1 MQQGAAH
8 SPVTATRQP
17 QPPPFTPHACQ
28 GVTPGGLDA
37 PPPPVQNSPMPWF
50 AIHCID
56 KPDSADLRAE
66 TRPAHLAHI
75 NAFKDQVLVAG
86 PLLRPDGR
94 AMGSLLIMEFEDR
107 DAAIAFANADP
118 YHLAGLFESRSVTN
132 WHKVLP

>member
-1 MQQGAAH
+1 MA
-8 SPVTATRQP
+8 STATRLLL
-17 QPPPFTPHACQ
+17 
-28 GVTPGGLDA
+28 GGLPSSA
-37 PPPPVQNSPMPWF
+37 QSCSNAAMPWF

-66 TRPAHLAHI
+66 TRAAHLAHV
-75 NAFKDQVLVAG
+75 NDFKQQILVAG

-94 AMGSLLIMEFEDR
+94 AMGSLLIMEFDDR